1 MYRREK
7 EITDQYRLI
16 VTVIL
21 VFIIGCIAGWIY
33 EMAFYRIDLGHFV
46 KRGQGMGPWLPIYGV
61 GALAI
66 TALFYERHTS
76 PGIVFLGSTLT
87 SGIIEFATGWGLFH
101 FGNGLRLWDYNV
113 EIWNWGNIGGYVCLR
128 SVLLFGLCGL
138 FICYASGDQQ
148 TGVGSEEGV
157 SYAGGHAACSGLCD
171 RHHIWLFYPAIR
183 RSEFQFRISFILN
196 ILPQNQKPQVPLH
209 WFPLSRPASGFLYGA
224 CCR

>member
-87 SGIIEFATGWGLFH
+87 SGIIEFATGGCFILETGSDYGTTMWRYGTGEISGAMCVFVRFCFLAFVAC
-101 FGNGLRLWDYNV
+101 LWYMF
-113 EIWNWGNIGGYVCLR
+113 C
-128 SVLLFGLCGL
+128 F
-138 FICYASGDQQ
+138 
-148 TGVGSEEGV
+148 
-157 SYAGGHAACSGLCD
+157 
-171 RHHIWLFYPAIR
+171 R
-183 RSEFQFRISFILN
+183 RSAD
-196 ILPQNQKPQVPLH
+196 
-209 WFPLSRPASGFLYGA
+209 W
-224 CCR
+224 CRE